1 MARKNKVTGIEMSG
15 GTFANYS
22 PGMMVIGSSRGRG
35 DLVMLTEADLDALE
49 GLLAQRK
56 VILDAQPQPVAPK
69 LKWTRHPSAAKAIR
83 SETEHGVYYV
93 EPFWSRRYNN
103 KVESYRVSF
112 VTGTDKIAQAD
123 AADGYVWQLDGV
135 VAEDLGR
142 KEFTLGWFKKEW
154 TIYRGESAQDSG
166 KWVCQD
172 HAEKLAGTAHTAA

>member
-1 MARKNKVTGIEMSG
+1 MARNKVTGIEMSG

-35 DLVMLTEADLDALE
+35 DLVTLTEADLDALE

-56 VILDAQPQPVAPK
+56 VILAAQPQPVVPN
-69 LKWTRHPSAAKAIR
+69 LKWTRHPSAAKVIR
-83 SETEHGVYYV
+83 AETEHGVYYV

-142 KEFTLGWFKKEW
+142 KDFTLGWVNREW
-154 TIYRGESAQDSG
+154 KTYLGESHQDSA
-166 KWVCQD
+166 KMVCRG
-172 HAEKLAGTAHTAA
+172 HAEKLANAAHTAV